1 MNINI
6 IAVGKMKEDFLKKA
20 CAEFE
25 KRLSRFCKLNIIE
38 VPDEPMSDRPSESE
52 RDAGLKKEGGRIL
65 AAMKNTDMLISL
77 CVEGK
82 QLSSEEFAET
92 FNHACISGASTFTF
106 VIGGSLGL
114 MHDIKAKSNLK
125 LSFSKMT
132 FPHQLMRVILLEQ
145 IFRAFKI
152 NHNESYHK

>member
-52 RDAGLKKEGGRIL
+52 RDAVLKKEGGRIL

-77 CVEGK
+77 CRGK
-82 QLSSEEFAET
+82 A
-92 FNHACISGASTFTF
+92 A
-106 VIGGSLGL
+106 
-114 MHDIKAKSNLK
+114 
-125 LSFSKMT
+125 
-132 FPHQLMRVILLEQ
+132 LERR
-145 IFRAFKI
+145 IC
-152 NHNESYHK
+152 

>member
-6 IAVGKMKEDFLKKA
+6 IAVGKIKEELLKKA
-20 CAEFE
+20 CAEYE
-25 KRLSRFCKLNIIE
+25 KRLSRFAKLNIIE
-38 VPDEPMSDRPSESE
+38 IPDEPMSDRPSESE
-52 RDAGLKKEGGRIL
+52 REQVLKKEGAKIL
-65 AAMKNTDMLISL
+65 SAIKKTDVLITL

-82 QLSSEEFAET
+82 QMKSEDFAS
-92 FNHACISGASTFTF
+92 FIDNACVSGASDFTF

-114 MHDIKAKSNLK
+114 LDDIKNLSRLK
-125 LSFSKMT
+125 LSFSPMT

-145 IFRAFKI
+145 IYRACKI